1 MTPDTSNPADLA
13 ARLAAH
19 LPLNDLEALA
29 AAAINGADQVQRLRA
44 TTPSAVVRGA
54 CDDVL
59 RILRRR
65 GSEPF
70 VAGALLGAAR
80 AVQQERE
87 RQKLDVVWTG
97 PESPVTTTRLT
108 STVVTH
114 LIDSAHQDLLL
125 VSFATQ
131 AEPSIEAAL
140 QRASARGV
148 ILTMLLE
155 NPSDNPRYTTHDTP
169 FARIR
174 ARRLAWPAQN
184 RPRGASIHAKII
196 VVDRQT
202 ALIGSANLTGHALEK
217 NLECGILLSGGP
229 QPARIADHIIGLYET
244 SHFMVI

>member
-1 MTPDTSNPADLA
+1 MTPDTSTSADLA

-19 LPLNDLEALA
+19 MPMNDLEALA
-29 AAAINGADQVQRLRA
+29 AATLNGTDQVQRLRA
-44 TTPSAVVRGA
+44 TTSSAVVRGA

-59 RILRRR
+59 RILRMR
-65 GSEPF
+65 GSEAF

-80 AVQQERE
+80 AVHQERE
-87 RQKLDVVWTG
+87 HQKLDVVWTG

-114 LIDSAHQDLLL
+114 LIDSAQQDLLL

-148 ILTMLLE
+148 VLTMLLE
-155 NPSDNPRYTTHDTP
+155 NPTDNPRYSTRAAP
-169 FARIR
+169 FPRIR

-196 VVDRQT
+196 VVDRMT
-202 ALIGSANLTGHALEK
+202 ALIGSANLTGHAIEK
-217 NLECGILLSGGP
+217 NLECGILLTGGP
-229 QPARIADHIIGLYET
+229 QPARIADHIIGLVDT
-244 SHFMVI
+244 GHLVVP